1 MCERYEQA
9 AHERTHS
16 NDERQNKAK
25 KKKNG
30 VHT

>member
-25 KKKNG
+25 KKNG